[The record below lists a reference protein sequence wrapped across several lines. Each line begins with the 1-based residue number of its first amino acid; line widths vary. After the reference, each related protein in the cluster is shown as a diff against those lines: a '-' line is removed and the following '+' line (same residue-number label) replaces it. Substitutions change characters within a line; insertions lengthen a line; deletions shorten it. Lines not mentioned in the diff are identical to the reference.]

1 MYIKLPDNFSYI
13 VKGRRYAVV
22 ENDTLYIFAIGNISW
37 EKMVYEMSYEIHG
50 SNTCKYCGRKNCKDM
65 TLDHKFAI
73 SQGGVSIPD
82 NLVPVCQKCN
92 IRKSYMN
99 YEQYKKYL
107 SKSQNQREV
116 YKEGI
121 DKEIEQIRYEKGFNL
136 PKNWI
141 TMMDI
146 SEIISRD
153 ATEWYNTL
161 KKYKKLQRF
170 IKAYGN
176 APRPIIISKNN
187 FLLQGNSLYLA
198 EKDSGFKYV
207 PTVKCENVIVDS

>member
-121 DKEIEQIRYEKGFNL
+121 DKETVKHLTLE
-136 PKNWI
+136 
-141 TMMDI
+141 
-146 SEIISRD
+146 SECFFRKKKYILAEMQFSWPSRD
-153 ATEWYNTL
+153 S
-161 KKYKKLQRF
+161 
-170 IKAYGN
+170 
-176 APRPIIISKNN
+176 IS
-187 FLLQGNSLYLA
+187 FL
-198 EKDSGFKYV
+198 
-207 PTVKCENVIVDS
+207 